1 MASYDPDRAD
11 PGLDLARQFYT
22 AHELL
27 MTRAAK
33 EAKTED
39 RQFEFSGDLFDA
51 WAVGAGHMPKRLSAA
66 VDAVEAR
73 GLAHLRTSLRH
84 KINRAARRGHGL
96 PRGYSVEARA
106 QKWKVL
112 LQEHYLLRRP
122 KEDADGIAR
131 VFDLVGRG
139 VSQMTEQVRLADHL
153 DDAEKMSIRTNMRSV
168 YTFVFWG
175 LHQLQGLKLQIESG
189 GGEPDMRKLSAA
201 ISKLMEDAY
210 LPTKQKQKKIK
221 QKRQPE
227 PEPEMA
233 MGSLL

>member
-51 WAVGAGHMPKRLSAA
+51 WAVGAGHMPKRLSGA

-96 PRGYSVEARA
+96 PGAIRSRP
-106 QKWKVL
+106 VL
-112 LQEHYLLRRP
+112 RS
-122 KEDADGIAR
+122 
-131 VFDLVGRG
+131 GRCCC
-139 VSQMTEQVRLADHL
+139 
-153 DDAEKMSIRTNMRSV
+153 RS
-168 YTFVFWG
+168 TTCCAG
-175 LHQLQGLKLQIESG
+175 
-189 GGEPDMRKLSAA
+189 RKKTLTASPGC
-201 ISKLMEDAY
+201 L
-210 LPTKQKQKKIK
+210 T
-221 QKRQPE
+221 
-227 PEPEMA
+227 
-233 MGSLL
+233 